1 MRPYS
6 HYMCG
11 AVSYCLVYAS
21 LAITISLE
29 SRSASAIPCDE
40 AVLPERT
47 KVDLFQNAWRWVSN
61 SRQFCAPPSLLV
73 NCEQVQ
79 TGFSLEM
86 HGGSES
92 QVKTLHG
99 NDMCNSSLSTAQTLP
114 LSPYVL
120 YSGLPVGMAVSS
132 QCTLYHASAEPVVVS
147 LQKLREHLGQ
157 QYCTAYKLECLLE

>member
-6 HYMCG
+6 HYTCG
-11 AVSYCLVYAS
+11 AVSCCLVYAS

-120 YSGLPVGMAVSS
+120 YSGLPVRMVMSGQNA
-132 QCTLYHASAEPVVVS
+132 LYHTSAESAVVS
-147 LQKLREHLGQ
+147 PQSRENSWAAARS
-157 QYCTAYKLECLLE
+157 TR

>member
-1 MRPYS
+1 MRPCSRYA
-6 HYMCG
+6 CG
-11 AVSYCLVYAS
+11 VVSCCFVSAS
-21 LAITISLE
+21 LASLISLK
-29 SRSASAIPCDE
+29 SRPASAIPCDE

-147 LQKLREHLGQ
+147 LQ
-157 QYCTAYKLECLLE
+157 